1 MPVNFWSAMLIAVA
15 VICLNKSAFIYL
27 KEEREENLGKSCKL
41 AFWIYFI
48 LGFITFVLSLI
59 F

>member
-41 AFWIYFI
+41 SFWIYNFC
-48 LGFITFVLSLI
+48 LI
-59 F
+59 FDFLIKTY